1 MIFASNNR
9 KIRIGLVH
17 FERTHHLE
25 RLCLEVR
32 EIQSFLRSKGWECSV
47 WICDDSIKEVQR
59 EKCRRL
65 ASDFNFVLKQTTGKA
80 GLSVN
85 SNQLLTDFEDGLVMQ
100 IQDDFTFIGN
110 VGDLYDE
117 LEIFRN
123 SNCIYHRFY
132 LTDSELSYFD
142 YSDTPHVKKKDF
154 HLLVGVYP
162 VNLPMHKAE
171 LSMKKIAKMK
181 LTINELSQSPSYLF
195 SHLGENESFN
205 PSNRKSRVLKRFRL
219 FGIYTYVSS
228 MAKKIICFKG

>member
-1 MIFASNNR
+1 M
-9 KIRIGLVH
+9 
-17 FERTHHLE
+17 
-25 RLCLEVR
+25 
-32 EIQSFLRSKGWECSV
+32 
-47 WICDDSIKEVQR
+47 
-59 EKCRRL
+59 
-65 ASDFNFVLKQTTGKA
+65 LKQTTGKA

-117 LEIFRN
+117 LEIFIK

-132 LTDSELSYFD
+132 LTDSALSYFD

-171 LSMKKIAKMK
+171 LSMKKIAKVR
-181 LTINELSQSPSYLF
+181 LTINELSQSPFDLF
-195 SHLGENESFN
+195 AHLGENESFN
-205 PSNRKSRVLKRFRL
+205 PSNRKSRVLKRL
-219 FGIYTYVSS
+219 
-228 MAKKIICFKG
+228 